1 MALNMSGTN
10 GNIPL
15 DTSMDFDKVEHTSVL
30 QIPLAYT
37 ILGHVFSLVFQI
49 VADKQLLMVLD
60 GKPSQDCLI
69 CCLLVLLP
77 VILFVI
83 YLYYLQS
90 LIFHL

>member
-1 MALNMSGTN
+1 MTLNMSGTN

-60 GKPSQDCLI
+60 EAFPRLSYMLFISVTPNDII
-69 CCLLVLLP
+69 CNIFV
-77 VILFVI
+77 LFVI
-83 YLYYLQS
+83 SNL
-90 LIFHL
+90 

>member
-49 VADKQLLMVLD
+49 VADKQFSWFS
-60 GKPSQDCLI
+60 SQDCLI